1 MKDNVGAGVSLY
13 HASPTKYIIFT
24 ICAVILIR
32 ALYNAISSLL
42 DCNHFRDNASKAAE
56 LGGKAYD
63 AYKNIQ
69 QPQSIRRR

>member
-32 ALYNAISSLL
+32 VLHNVAISLSG
-42 DCNHFRDNASKAAE
+42 CNNFRDNASKAVE

-63 AYKNIQ
+63 AYKDIQ
-69 QPQSIRRR
+69 QPQNIRRR

>member
-1 MKDNVGAGVSLY
+1 MNNTTKVGVSLY

-32 ALYNAISSLL
+32 ALHNAIISLSG
-42 DCNHFRDNASKAAE
+42 CNNFRANALRAVE

-63 AYKNIQ
+63 AYKDIQ